1 MKLQFIWLSRNRIVP
16 MENAFYRFPR
26 AVQLFKSASPFYF
39 QSQSG
44 KKHLLFSFSLSRN
57 PNYKYCWVTLPLFE
71 EGNAISLL
79 GECRRFVKKKRVGKQ
94 IITALDLIFSSFYNV
109 LPCLTCLLYKHLY
122 SWLRVALWTPRCI
135 INVKV
140 EGHYA
145 ANAAPSALNSIFK
158 ANLGHTWFSLLEIFL
173 NCSAKENASGHLLT
187 DIPMGCLS
195 WGMWVC
201 PEQNTVSHRVLC
213 VWGRMTCAGERVFQE
228 GSFF

>member
-57 PNYKYCWVTLPLFE
+57 PNSVVESSYLPLKRE
-71 EGNAISLL
+71 MPSLCWL
-79 GECRRFVKKKRVGKQ
+79 NVEDLWRKKGVGKW

-109 LPCLTCLLYKHLY
+109 LPCLTCLLYKYLY

-145 ANAAPSALNSIFK
+145 ASSAPSALNSIFK

-195 WGMWVC
+195 
-201 PEQNTVSHRVLC
+201 
-213 VWGRMTCAGERVFQE
+213 
-228 GSFF
+228 